1 MFVGDREH
9 SFRIIPPTGA
19 KQTCKH
25 TKTHHIF
32 QKLLR
37 SSHHKQK
44 KQHKP
49 TSNTMG
55 VSSSKPH
62 PIEAQWFPE
71 FKKNL
76 PSLENK
82 TIAITGTTSGT

>member
-1 MFVGDREH
+1 
-9 SFRIIPPTGA
+9 
-19 KQTCKH
+19 
-25 TKTHHIF
+25 
-32 QKLLR
+32 
-37 SSHHKQK
+37 
-44 KQHKP
+44 
-49 TSNTMG
+49 MG

-82 TIAITGTTSGT
+82 TIAITGTTSGR